1 MALTGQAKTDY
12 QREYMRRHRRAK
24 LERSAGLARYKRPPE
39 DEQTEPAEQ
48 DQELME
54 RLMQVTRE
62 RDQLRQELE
71 LVTHRGTEPRPVG
84 PDHPARCSVCRK
96 RRDQVKAMFT
106 NPRPHDQFFVC
117 NECIDEMHR
126 ACNDFIARNASP
138 IALG

>member
-24 LERSAGLARYKRPPE
+24 LEQAEPPE
-39 DEQTEPAEQ
+39 QQ
-48 DQELME
+48 DQELIE

-62 RDQLRQELE
+62 RDQLRKELE
-71 LVTHRGTEPRPVG
+71 LVTHRGAEPRSVG
-84 PDHPARCSVCRK
+84 PDHPSRCSVCRK

-117 NECIDEMHR
+117 IECISEMHQR
-126 ACNDFIARNASP
+126 CNEIIAQAQ
-138 IALG
+138 